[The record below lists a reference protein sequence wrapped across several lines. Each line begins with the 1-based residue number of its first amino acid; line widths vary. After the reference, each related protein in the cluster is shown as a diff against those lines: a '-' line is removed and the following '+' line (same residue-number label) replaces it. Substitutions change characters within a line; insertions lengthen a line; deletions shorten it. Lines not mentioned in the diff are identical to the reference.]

1 MRYLLREEERF
12 LPIIIVIIAV
22 TKELFL
28 NGYHTEQMA
37 GDLKYCQGRT

>member
-12 LPIIIVIIAV
+12 LPIIIAV

-37 GDLKYCQGRT
+37 GDLKYCQRRT